1 MPECE
6 RKTHAGKISRMNE
19 ISSSTEKSRLRK
31 LVRENRS
38 ARVYDPEHA
47 VGIQINLAE
56 LCQLH
61 GAQKVCCYLP
71 YGDEP
76 DTELFID
83 WALESGIQILLPV
96 AREDGS
102 LDWVNYEGERSQGI
116 FGFEE
121 GSGEPA
127 TTEDIDLVIAPA
139 LAVGRNGFRLGQ
151 GKGFYDRF
159 LESVAVPCVAV
170 VFDEEILDSVPCE
183 DHDQPVDSVVTPTRT
198 LLLADLN

>member
-1 MPECE
+1 
-6 RKTHAGKISRMNE
+6 MNE
-19 ISSSTEKSRLRK
+19 NSSAAEKARLRK
-31 LVRENRS
+31 LIRQNRS
-38 ARVYDPEHA
+38 SREYDPEHA

-56 LCQLH
+56 MCQLH
-61 GAQKVCCYLP
+61 GVQKVCCYLP

-83 WALESGIQILLPV
+83 WALESGIEVLLPV

-102 LDWVNYEGERSQGI
+102 LDWVSYQGERALGL

-127 TTEDIDLVIAPA
+127 STDDIDLVIAPA
-139 LAVGRNGFRLGQ
+139 LAVGRNGYRLGQ

-159 LESVAVPCVAV
+159 LDGVEAPCVAV
-170 VFDEEILDSVPCE
+170 VFDDEVLDAVPFEEHDSPI
-183 DHDQPVDSVVTPTRT
+183 DSAVTPSRT
-198 LLLADLN
+198 IVLADLN

>member
-1 MPECE
+1 
-6 RKTHAGKISRMNE
+6 MNE

-96 AREDGS
+96 ARKDGS

-183 DHDQPVDSVVTPTRT
+183 EHDQPVDSVVTPTRT